1 MQHEILG
8 VLWYFQTA
16 LSFRAFEVARIS
28 RATESRGY
36 TDASVE
42 KTTEIAITRYGD
54 FTSNLLVGMTVVQNW
69 LVMVGRRG
77 FQYPVIGRMADVV
90 WTSSPAHLVL
100 GRCDKTMEK
109 SQGTCRVRK

>member
-1 MQHEILG
+1 MKYLELCGFFILRC
-8 VLWYFQTA
+8 LLEFNI
-16 LSFRAFEVARIS
+16 ARVS
-28 RATESRGY
+28 RVTESRGY
-36 TDASVE
+36 TDDSVE

-54 FTSNLLVGMTVVQNW
+54 STSNLLVGMTVVQNW
-69 LVMVGRRG
+69 LVMVGRRI

-109 SQGTCRVRK
+109 SQDTCRVRK